1 MEVMQQRERLQLQKN
16 SMINELRELR
26 KEYKFNK
33 EDINEEKFE
42 VLK

>member
-1 MEVMQQRERLQLQKN
+1 MQQRERLQLQKN